1 MICCPNTFGKRSGER
16 KEEERGFR
24 GEERGEQEREVGG
37 KREREELT
45 TTTPST
51 SVLGRGGFRGEE
63 KTRGGGREDY
73 DEEFPVFSG
82 TFFPVS
88 DEFP

>member
-24 GEERGEQEREVGG
+24 GEESREQERGVGG

-45 TTTPST
+45 STPST